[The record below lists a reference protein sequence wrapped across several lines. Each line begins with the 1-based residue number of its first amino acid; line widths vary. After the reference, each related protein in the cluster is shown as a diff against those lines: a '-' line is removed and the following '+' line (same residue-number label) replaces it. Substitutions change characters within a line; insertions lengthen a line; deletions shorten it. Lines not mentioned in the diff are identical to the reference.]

1 MAIRR
6 QAGGTVGFGQAEHHI
21 GQALD
26 SETVLPDQLR
36 REMIIDNGSDRSA
49 MAGRAESPSAI
60 LERDLGEDAFPAGWH
75 PFTTMLFDMW
85 IPGHGVGDFVG
96 VVPGWPAGFGAD
108 LPWRQVDAYGFDTF
122 DFHDVF
128 LVLVAKTGNFRF
140 PMISVVCWEG
150 RADAAINNG
159 LTNCVQYN
167 SGA

>member
-1 MAIRR
+1 M
-6 QAGGTVGFGQAEHHI
+6 VPYGFGQAEHHI

-36 REMIIDNGSDRSA
+36 REMIIDNGGDRSA
-49 MAGRAESPSAI
+49 MAGRAQSPSAI
-60 LERDLGEDAFPAGWH
+60 LEHDLGEDAFPAGWH
-75 PFTTMLFDMW
+75 PFTTMLFDMC

-96 VVPGWPAGFGAD
+96 VIPGWAARFSAD

-128 LVLVAKTGNFRF
+128 LVLVAKAGKFRF
-140 PMISVVCWEG
+140 PMIAVLRFDGCAQKSI
-150 RADAAINNG
+150 DNG